1 MHAAFAADAMQSV
14 IQISERTA
22 SLPPARP
29 GRLER
34 TIEPASRLV
43 AAATGALGSNDLGDA
58 AALGA
63 REENVI
69 AVVPAT
75 PIPEVFDGAI
85 GFAAVPRI
93 ALDPQLFS
101 GLRMSGR
108 QAGRQHVAGDPRH
121 ALDLG
126 REVALVG
133 HADDAAAEP
142 ERVEQLCSVGHQAD
156 DPHRSEDMAE
166 LLDDGTIEERLRDV
180 VTGIDA
186 RLHDHPGIAAVM
198 LERMRSTDRR
208 LMNGIIETAAPV
220 QRAEAHRNGNQ

>member
-29 GRLER
+29 DRLER

-108 QAGRQHVAGDPRH
+108 HGAEYDGGNDHRRRYAQNTHSYLHCQAATSCRSWPHHCVA
-121 ALDLG
+121 AL
-126 REVALVG
+126 
-133 HADDAAAEP
+133 
-142 ERVEQLCSVGHQAD
+142 QA
-156 DPHRSEDMAE
+156 PM
-166 LLDDGTIEERLRDV
+166 
-180 VTGIDA
+180 
-186 RLHDHPGIAAVM
+186 P
-198 LERMRSTDRR
+198 
-208 LMNGIIETAAPV
+208 
-220 QRAEAHRNGNQ
+220 